1 MLKDPIREKR
11 IFTFRA
17 ILAMLLI
24 IVMAAVLV
32 SRVYYLQVVDYD
44 HYTTLSDK
52 NRMQLQSVAPTRGL
66 IYDRN
71 GVLLADNQPVF
82 SVSIVKERVDD
93 LEQTIA
99 KIGSIIELTDEQIK
113 NFDKRLSNRRKP
125 YEPVPLKSKL
135 TEREIARLSVQR
147 HLLPGVEVEAELV
160 RNYPYGELMA
170 HMLGYVGRINIK
182 ELKRVDATN
191 YSATNYIGKLGIEK
205 FYEDVL
211 HGKVGHQTVETN
223 ARGRVLRVLDQVSPL
238 PGRDITLSID
248 VRLQQVAVEAM
259 NGQRGAIVAI
269 DPVTGGILALVSTPS
284 FDPNLFVTGIDHKS
298 YAALRDSLDIPLFNR
313 ALKGQYPPGS
323 TIKPIIGLAGLDTA
337 AVNRQTK
344 IQDPGWYQLKNDERF
359 YRDWKRYGHGV
370 VDLYDSIAQSCDT
383 FFYDMA
389 FKLGVDRMS
398 LYLDKFGIGSR
409 TAMDIDEDRAGI
421 LPSRAWKRG
430 AKGLPWF
437 PGDSLNMGIGQGF
450 MLATPLQLATA
461 TAVLANRGR
470 WHSPHL
476 AQEISVGIDQDESVE
491 IPRMHDAAPP
501 DVILKNPD
509 DWDYILGSMK
519 EVMHGKKGTARSS
532 GRNSTYKMAGKTGT
546 AQVVGI
552 KQGERYDAEA
562 LAERHRDHAL
572 FVGFAPYEMPKIA
585 LAIIVENGGGGSSA
599 AAPVARKIFDAWVLD
614 FPEIEQDKETSNN
627 VIFETMPSREQVG
640 TPLAPLEYLHN
651 HG

>member
-24 IVMAAVLV
+24 IVMASVLV
-32 SRVYYLQVVDYD
+32 VRVYYLQVVDYE

-71 GVLLADNQPVF
+71 GILLADNQPVF
-82 SVSIVKERVDD
+82 SVSIVKERVED
-93 LEQTIA
+93 LEKTIA
-99 KIGSIIELTDEQIK
+99 KIGSIIELSDEQIK
-113 NFDKRLSNRRKP
+113 RFDKRLNNRRKP

-135 TEREIARLSVQR
+135 SEREIARLSVNR

-182 ELKRVDATN
+182 ELKRVDAAN
-191 YSATNYIGKLGIEK
+191 YSATNYIGKLGVEK

-223 ARGRVLRVLDQVSPL
+223 ARGRVLRVLDQVPPL

-248 VRLQQVAVEAM
+248 VRLQQVAVDAM
-259 NGQRGAIVAI
+259 GGRRGAVVAI
-269 DPVTGGILALVSTPS
+269 NPETGGILALVSTPS

-298 YAALRDSLDIPLFNR
+298 YASLRDSLDIPLFNR

-337 AVNRQTK
+337 VVNRQTK

-370 VDLYDSIAQSCDT
+370 VDLYDSIVESCDT

-398 LYLDKFGIGSR
+398 LYLEKFGIGSR
-409 TAMDIDEDRAGI
+409 TAIDIDEDRKGI
-421 LPSRAWKRG
+421 LPSRGWKRG

-450 MLATPLQLATA
+450 MLTTPLQLATA

-470 WHSPHL
+470 WHRPHL
-476 AQEISVGIDQDESVE
+476 ALEISEGVSQDESVE
-491 IPRMHDAAPP
+491 IPRMHESEPP
-501 DVILKNPD
+501 DVILNNPD

-519 EVMHGKKGTARSS
+519 AVMHGKKGTARSS
-532 GRNSTYKMAGKTGT
+532 GLNSTYKMAGKTGT

-585 LAIIVENGGGGSSA
+585 VAIIVENGGGGGSA

-614 FPEIEQDKETSNN
+614 FPETDQEEASSSVILDSNSNN
-627 VIFETMPSREQVG
+627 DQTV
-640 TPLAPLEYLHN
+640 APLTQQEFN
-651 HG
+651 HSHG

>member
-1 MLKDPIREKR
+1 MLFI
-11 IFTFRA
+11 
-17 ILAMLLI
+17 ILL
-24 IVMAAVLV
+24 AAVLV

-71 GVLLADNQPVF
+71 GILLADNQPVF

-99 KIGSIIELTDEQIK
+99 KIGNIIELSDDQIK
-113 NFDKRLSNRRKP
+113 NFDRRLKNRRKP
-125 YEPVPLKSKL
+125 YDPVPLKSKL
-135 TEREIARLSVQR
+135 TESEIARLAVQR

-182 ELKRVDATN
+182 ELKNVDATN

-205 FYEDVL
+205 FYENVL
-211 HGKVGHQTVETN
+211 HGKVGRQTVETN
-223 ARGRVLRVLDQVSPL
+223 ARGRVLRVLDQVPPL

-248 VRLQQVAVEAM
+248 LRLQQVVAEAM
-259 NGQRGAIVAI
+259 GDYRGAVVAI
-269 DPVTGGILALVSTPS
+269 EPATGDILALVSTPS

-337 AVNRQTK
+337 VVSRQTK

-370 VDLYDSIAQSCDT
+370 VDLYDSIVQSCDT
-383 FFYDMA
+383 FFYSMA

-409 TAMDIDEDRAGI
+409 TAIDINEDRKGI

-430 AKGLPWF
+430 TKGLPWF

-470 WHSPHL
+470 WHRPHL
-476 AQEISVGIDQDESVE
+476 AQKISEGISQDESVE
-491 IPRMHDAAPP
+491 IPRMHETDPP
-501 DVILKNPD
+501 DVILNNPE

-519 EVMHGKKGTARSS
+519 SVMHGKKGTARAT
-532 GRNSTYKMAGKTGT
+532 GRNSAYKMAGKTGT

-552 KQGERYDAEA
+552 KQGELYDAEA

-572 FVGFAPYEMPKIA
+572 FVGFAPYEAPEIA
-585 LAIIVENGGGGSSA
+585 LAIIVENGGGGSST
-599 AAPVARKIFDAWVLD
+599 AAPVARKIFDAWILD
-614 FPEIEQDKETSNN
+614 LPKAEQEKETSSRIKYETFPSHNN
-627 VIFETMPSREQVG
+627 VDPVSVSVERR
-640 TPLAPLEYLHN
+640 HN

>member
-24 IVMAAVLV
+24 IVMASVLV
-32 SRVYYLQVVDYD
+32 VRVYYLQVVDYE

-71 GVLLADNQPVF
+71 GILLADNQPVF
-82 SVSIVKERVDD
+82 SVSIVKERVED
-93 LEQTIA
+93 LEKTIA
-99 KIGSIIELTDEQIK
+99 KIGSIIELSDEQIK
-113 NFDKRLSNRRKP
+113 RFDKRLNNRRKP

-135 TEREIARLSVQR
+135 SEREIARLSVNR

-182 ELKRVDATN
+182 ELKRVDAAN
-191 YSATNYIGKLGIEK
+191 YSATNYIGKLGVEK

-223 ARGRVLRVLDQVSPL
+223 ARGRVLRVLDQVPPL

-248 VRLQQVAVEAM
+248 VRLQQVAVDAM
-259 NGQRGAIVAI
+259 GGRRGAVVAI
-269 DPVTGGILALVSTPS
+269 NPETGGILALVSTPS

-298 YAALRDSLDIPLFNR
+298 YASLRDSLDIPLFNR

-337 AVNRQTK
+337 VVNRQTK

-370 VDLYDSIAQSCDT
+370 VDLYDSIVESCDT

-398 LYLDKFGIGSR
+398 LYLEKFGIGSR
-409 TAMDIDEDRAGI
+409 TAIDIDEDRKGI
-421 LPSRAWKRG
+421 LPSRGWKRG

-450 MLATPLQLATA
+450 MLTTPLQLATA

-470 WHSPHL
+470 WHRPHL
-476 AQEISVGIDQDESVE
+476 ALEISEGVSQDESVE
-491 IPRMHDAAPP
+491 IPRMHESEPP
-501 DVILKNPD
+501 DVILNNPD

-519 EVMHGKKGTARSS
+519 AVMHGKKGTARSS
-532 GRNSTYKMAGKTGT
+532 GLNSTYKMAGKTGT

-585 LAIIVENGGGGSSA
+585 VAIIVENGGGGGSA

-614 FPEIEQDKETSNN
+614 FPETDQEEASSSVILDSNSNN
-627 VIFETMPSREQVG
+627 AQTV
-640 TPLAPLEYLHN
+640 APLTQQEFN
-651 HG
+651 HSHG

>member
-1 MLKDPIREKR
+1 MFKDPAREKR

-17 ILAMLLI
+17 ILAMLC
-24 IVMAAVLV
+24 IVMMASVLLF
-32 SRVYYLQVVDYD
+32 RVYYLQIVDFE

-93 LEQTIA
+93 LDQTIA
-99 KIGSIIELTDEQIK
+99 KIGHIITLSDGQIESF
-113 NFDKRLSNRRKP
+113 NKRLRNRRKP

-135 TEREIARLSVQR
+135 TENEIAKLAVQR

-205 FYEDVL
+205 FYENVL
-211 HGKVGHQTVETN
+211 HGKVGRQTVETN
-223 ARGRVLRVLDQVSPL
+223 ARGRVLRVLDHVAPL

-248 VRLQQVAVEAM
+248 LRLQKVAVEAM
-259 NGQRGAIVAI
+259 NGYRGAIVAI
-269 DPVTGGILALVSTPS
+269 EPATGDILALVSTPS

-323 TIKPIIGLAGLDTA
+323 TTKPIIGLAGLDTGV
-337 AVNRQTK
+337 VNRQTK
-344 IQDPGWYQLKNDERF
+344 IKDPGWYQLKNDDRY
-359 YRDWKRYGHGV
+359 YRDWKRYGHGI
-370 VDLYDSIAQSCDT
+370 VDLYDSIAESCDT
-383 FFYDMA
+383 FFYSMA

-409 TAMDIDEDRAGI
+409 TALDINEDRKGI

-470 WHSPHL
+470 WHRPHL
-476 AQEISVGIDQDESVE
+476 AQKISEGFDQDESVE
-491 IPRMHDAAPP
+491 IPRMHDTDPP
-501 DVILKNPD
+501 DVVLNNPD

-519 EVMHGKKGTARSS
+519 EVMHGRKGTARAV

-552 KQGERYDAEA
+552 KQGELYDAEA

-572 FVGFAPYEMPKIA
+572 FVGFAPYENPQIA
-585 LAIIVENGGGGSSA
+585 LAVIVENGGGGSST
-599 AAPVARKIFDAWVLD
+599 AAPVARKVFDAWILD
-614 FPEIEQDKETSNN
+614 LPHESKKDVTS
-627 VIFETMPSREQVG
+627 QVEYHS
-640 TPLAPLEYLHN
+640 APQLNRADLQSAPVEHNHN

>member
-1 MLKDPIREKR
+1 MLKDPIKEKR

-17 ILAMLLI
+17 ILAMFFI
-24 IVMAAVLV
+24 IVLAVVLV

-82 SVSIVKERVDD
+82 SVSIVKERVESLD
-93 LEQTIA
+93 QTIA
-99 KIGSIIELTDEQIK
+99 QIGSIIELNEEQIK
-113 NFDKRLSNRRKP
+113 NFDKRLKNRRKP

-135 TEREIARLSVQR
+135 TEEEIAKLSVQR

-160 RNYPYGELMA
+160 RHYPHGEMMA

-211 HGKVGHQTVETN
+211 HGRVGHQTVETN
-223 ARGRVLRVLDQVSPL
+223 ARGRVLRVLDQQPSV

-248 VRLQQVAVEAM
+248 VRLQQVAIDAM
-259 NGQRGAIVAI
+259 QGQRGAVVAI
-269 DPVTGGILALVSTPS
+269 EPSTGGILALVSTPS

-337 AVNRQTK
+337 TVNRQTK
-344 IQDPGWYQLKNDERF
+344 IRDPGWYQLKNDKRF
-359 YRDWKRYGHGV
+359 YRDWKKYGHGI
-370 VDLYDSIAQSCDT
+370 VDLYDSIVQSCDT
-383 FFYDMA
+383 FFYSMA
-389 FKLGVDRMS
+389 FKLGVDQME

-409 TAMDIDEDRAGI
+409 TAVDIDEDRKGI

-430 AKGLPWF
+430 TKGLPWF

-470 WHSPHL
+470 WHRPHL
-476 AQEISVGIDQDESVE
+476 ALKISEGTNPDEQIE
-491 IPRMHDAAPP
+491 IPRMHENDPP
-501 DVILKNPD
+501 DVMLNNPD
-509 DWDYILGSMK
+509 DWDYILGSM
-519 EVMHGKKGTARSS
+519 EDVMHGKKGTARGSA
-532 GRNSTYKMAGKTGT
+532 RNAPYRMAGKTGT

-552 KQGERYDAEA
+552 KQGEEYDAEA

-572 FVGFAPYEMPKIA
+572 FVGFAPVTAPRIA
-585 LAIIVENGGGGSSA
+585 VAVIVENGGGGSRA
-599 AAPVARKIFDAWVLD
+599 AAPVARKVFDAWVLG
-614 FPEIEQDKETSNN
+614 FPEQEQEERAASDSTLD
-627 VIFETMPSREQVG
+627 
-640 TPLAPLEYLHN
+640 LAPAHERLEPQLVSSESLHN